1 MRKKDKKGNIIIK
14 LTEGQYYWLLRF
26 FNREWDE
33 EVNYRLEEGAHDVSY
48 LKDLLG
54 VYRALLG
61 TPACGI
67 AEMIDYEDLKG
78 KIKDLEEV
86 KGEKENN

>member
-14 LTEGQYYWLLRF
+14 LTEEQYYWLLRF

-33 EVNYRLEEGAHDVSY
+33 EVNYRLEEGAGDVSY

-54 VYRALLG
+54 IYKALLG
-61 TPACGI
+61 TPTCGI
-67 AEMIDYEDLKG
+67 AQMIDYNDLKD
-78 KIKDLEEV
+78 KLDEMEEIRN
-86 KGEKENN
+86 EAQNN